1 MSGLF
6 ADHAV
11 LQRDRPINVYGHAG
25 SGEEVTVSLASAS
38 AKAKADAQG
47 AWSLTLP
54 AMTAGGP
61 FTLTARA
68 ASKTQTAND
77 VLVGDVWL
85 CSGQSNM
92 EWPVRN
98 TLDAGSEVALS
109 ANDRI
114 RQVTIARANSA
125 APRTDFDAPLEW
137 QAAGPTTTEHFS
149 AACYYFVREL
159 QKTVN
164 VPQGI
169 ISSNWGGSRIEPWMS
184 ESALWTLPD
193 YQQPLELLGE
203 YRANKPVAFSHWG
216 EIWQKWWNE
225 QRAATGGLVSR

>member
-1 MSGLF
+1 
-6 ADHAV
+6 
-11 LQRDRPINVYGHAG
+11 
-25 SGEEVTVSLASAS
+25 
-38 AKAKADAQG
+38 
-47 AWSLTLP
+47 
-54 AMTAGGP
+54 
-61 FTLTARA
+61 
-68 ASKTQTAND
+68 
-77 VLVGDVWL
+77 
-85 CSGQSNM
+85 M

-98 TLDAGSEVALS
+98 TLDAESEVALS

-137 QAAGPTTTEHFS
+137 RVAGPTTTEHFS
-149 AACYYFVREL
+149 AVCYYFVREL

-184 ESALWTLPD
+184 EAALWPLPG

-225 QRAATGGLVSR
+225 QRAVDRRLAALGRVVEQIPAGPRRPRTSATGKPGMCPSSAATTA